1 MDAAAYW
8 HEKLCNLR
16 RYRNGHG
23 YAPHKSLFILAF
35 FDLVEN
41 GMASKGT
48 FELTPE
54 LVSRFSDCA
63 DVVAHRRTQPVRVI
77 YHFFH
82 LRREG
87 FWRILDKA
95 GRPTDEP
102 RQARY
107 AEVAPEFLAVAR
119 DPVFCRKAR
128 DFLIGTY
135 FEPEDRA
142 ALYALCALQPPDSG
156 PQEPIAT

>member
-8 HEKLCNLR
+8 HERICNLR
-16 RYRNGHG
+16 RFHNRHG
-23 YAPHKSLFILAF
+23 YAPHKPLFLLAF
-35 FDLVEN
+35 FDLVES

-48 FELTPE
+48 FALTPE
-54 LVSRFSDCA
+54 LISRFSDYA
-63 DVVAHRRTQPVRVI
+63 DVVAHRRAQPVRLG
-77 YHFFH
+77 YPFFH

-87 FWRILDKA
+87 FWRMLDKA
-95 GRPTDEP
+95 ERPTDDP

-107 AEVAPEFLAVAR
+107 AEIDQEFLAVAR
-119 DPVFCRKAR
+119 DPMFRRKAR
-128 DFLIGTY
+128 NLLIGRY

-142 ALYALCALQPPDSG
+142 ALYALCALRPPDSG